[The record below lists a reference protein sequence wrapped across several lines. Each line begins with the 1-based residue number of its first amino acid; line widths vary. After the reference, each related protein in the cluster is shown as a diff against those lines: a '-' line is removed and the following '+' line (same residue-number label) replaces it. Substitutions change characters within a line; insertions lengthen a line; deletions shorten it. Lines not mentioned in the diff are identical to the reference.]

1 MNLKKIIKQ
10 EIQGWKTWEK
20 VWLILAVTSIFIL
33 SLYLNNN
40 IISIIVAVT
49 GVISVISSGKGKLS
63 GFAFGVIN
71 AIIYAYIAYNTKY
84 YGEMLLNLFYY
95 LPLQF
100 YGFYIW
106 SKHINPQTK
115 EVIKTRMTNQNR
127 LIIFIISIFST
138 IIYGFILSYLGDSYP
153 FLDSFSSV
161 LSVIT
166 MILAIKRFMEQWILW
181 IGVNS
186 SRILLWI
193 LASLNNTNNI
203 ALLLMSIIYLIN
215 SIIMFIKWKNEIDLL
230 D

>member
-1 MNLKKIIKQ
+1 MNPKKIIKQ

-20 VWLILAVTSIFIL
+20 VWLIIAVFSVFIL
-33 SLYLNNN
+33 SLYSNNN
-40 IISIIVAVT
+40 MISIIAAIT
-49 GVISVISSGKGKLS
+49 GIISVICSGKGKLS
-63 GFAFGVIN
+63 GFGFGVIN
-71 AIIYAYIAYNTKY
+71 AIVYAYIAYNTRY

-106 SKHINPQTK
+106 SQHINPQTK
-115 EVIKTRMTNQNR
+115 EVIKTSMNKQNR
-127 LIIFIISIFST
+127 LIVLIIAIVTT
-138 IIYGFILSYLGDSYP
+138 IIYGVILSNFGDSYP
-153 FLDSFSSV
+153 FLDSFCSV

-193 LASLNNTNNI
+193 LASLNNINNI
-203 ALLLMSIIYLIN
+203 AILLMSIVYLIN

>member
-1 MNLKKIIKQ
+1 MNIQKTIKQ
-10 EIQGWKTWEK
+10 EFQGWKIWEK
-20 VWLILAVTSIFIL
+20 VWLIVAVFFVFIL

-49 GVISVISSGKGKLS
+49 GVISVICSGKGKLS
-63 GFAFGVIN
+63 GFGFGVIN
-71 AIIYAYIAYNTKY
+71 AIVYAYIAYNTKY
-84 YGEMLLNLFYY
+84 YGEMLLNLCYY

-100 YGFYIW
+100 YGVYIW

-115 EVIKTRMTNQNR
+115 EVIKTSMNNQNR
-127 LIIFIISIFST
+127 LIVFIIAIFTT
-138 IIYGFILSYLGDSYP
+138 IIYGFILLYLGDNYP

-166 MILAIKRFMEQWILW
+166 MILAINRFMEQWILW
-181 IGVNS
+181 IGVNC
-186 SRILLWI
+186 SRVLLWF
-193 LASLNNTNNI
+193 LASFNNTNNI
-203 ALLLMSIIYLIN
+203 AIMLMSIVYLFN

>member
-20 VWLILAVTSIFIL
+20 VWLILAVTFIFIL

-49 GVISVISSGKGKLS
+49 GAISVISSGKGKLS

-71 AIIYAYIAYNTKY
+71 AIIYAYIAYNTQY

-138 IIYGFILSYLGDSYP
+138 VIYGFILSYLGDSYP